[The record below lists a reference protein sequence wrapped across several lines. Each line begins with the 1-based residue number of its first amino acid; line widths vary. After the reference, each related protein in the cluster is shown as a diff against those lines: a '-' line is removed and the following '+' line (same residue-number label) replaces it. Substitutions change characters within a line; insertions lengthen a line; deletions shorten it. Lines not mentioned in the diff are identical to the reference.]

1 MIQSIK
7 APKEMI
13 YLRTFNKNNFQIC
26 FRKPVQNQQEQK
38 VETLYQ
44 ICDFPGNNGVVQ
56 ILAFIWTI
64 TPMHLKLAFTT

>member
-7 APKEMI
+7 APQEMI

-38 VETLYQ
+38 VETLSFGQ
-44 ICDFPGNNGVVQ
+44 
-56 ILAFIWTI
+56 
-64 TPMHLKLAFTT
+64 